1 MPRTRRKKSSSSSP
15 SSSEK
20 ASSPLAEA
28 KSDAYRLIS
37 RRTRTRKEIQDRLQQ
52 RGHAEGVIEETL
64 QSLSDLG
71 YVNDAEFAREWCR
84 YRLESRP
91 LGARA
96 LQRELFSKGVSTELA
111 EAAVQEAFEHVS
123 EADLAKRL
131 AAKRMKNGF
140 DAKTPKDVK
149 RLREFLLR
157 RGFSFESIEEA
168 ISSVDASSFP
178 EFPE

>member
-1 MPRTRRKKSSSSSP
+1 MTRTRRKKPSSSSP

-37 RRTRTRKEIQDRLQQ
+37 RRTRTRKEIQDRLGLK
-52 RGHAEGVIEETL
+52 GHAEGVIEETL

-71 YVNDAEFAREWCR
+71 YLDDAAFAREWCR

-96 LQRELFSKGVSTELA
+96 LRRELLSKGVSTELA
-111 EAAVQEAFEHVS
+111 EAAVQETFEQVS
-123 EADLAKRL
+123 EAELAVRL
-131 AAKRMKNGF
+131 AAKRTKNGF
-140 DAKTPKDVK
+140 DTQTSKDVK

-157 RGFSFESIEEA
+157 RGFSFESVREA
-168 ISSVDASSFP
+168 LSSVDASPFA